1 MATNGYGIAAV
12 FPRIEAISA
21 LHGLA
26 IGGIL
31 FLKRCTGFVRCHETD
46 SAFVAGVNG
55 VPASA
60 GTFTN
65 NLRANGSGST
75 SIDFTAIRADPLF
88 FANGS
93 DFRLQTGSATMN
105 VGGAAALRDCG

>member
-1 MATNGYGIAAV
+1 MAANGYGIAAV
-12 FPRIEAISA
+12 FPRIEAIGA

-46 SAFVAGVNG
+46 SAFVAGMNG
-55 VPASA
+55 APASA

-75 SIDFTAIRADPLF
+75 SIDFTAIRADPLLSRT
-88 FANGS
+88 AQTSVYRQAARRWMSGA
-93 DFRLQTGSATMN
+93 LQH
-105 VGGAAALRDCG
+105 